1 MDKKGSSNIET
12 IMTMTLLI
20 LFSAAIFTLMYVGN
34 DTEKRILDQNAIKS
48 NARVASSYI
57 NVKLKQNDVSGK
69 ISVKVNPNTASNAL
83 VITDISSKEKKN
95 TWIYFEDGYLLEST
109 TEELA
114 PDNDTAFQI
123 AKIDDFQIDKE
134 NDTITTRIKYFY
146 NNEMQKVTSIIVLRS
161 EN

>member
-1 MDKKGSSNIET
+1 MYKKGSSNIET

-20 LFSAAIFTLMYVGN
+20 LFSAAIFALMYVGN
-34 DTEKRILDQNAIKS
+34 DTEKRILEQNAIKA

-57 NVKLKQNDVSGK
+57 NVKLKQNDIRGK
-69 ISVKVNPNTASNAL
+69 ISVKINPNTASNAL
-83 VITDISSKEKKN
+83 VITDTNSKDKKN
-95 TWIYFEDGYLLEST
+95 TWIYFENGYLLEST

-123 AKIDDFQIDKE
+123 AKIDDFQIEKE
-134 NDTITTRIKYFY
+134 NDTITTKIKYFY
-146 NNEMQKVTSIIVLRS
+146 NNEMQKITSIIVLRS